1 MVRGSSEHV
10 GTGSTGKV
18 EVNGVYHF
26 IVNSG
31 VEHTAKS
38 GNVGIRLEVEVL
50 AGTIEGQ
57 VGKKMKNQDF
67 WPQGQTFYDL
77 AAALGLTN
85 HANGQIFTPAQ
96 LEQDRADK
104 KAGKAE
110 VEYDFDPAECEG
122 RQFFANVVPELD
134 ENKKPKADG
143 WPRIGMNIFSIADPR
158 VAKMPANHKNQVMID
173 EVLGASDATE
183 PAAEVDPLLT

>member
-18 EVNGVYHF
+18 EVGGVYQF

-31 VEHTAKS
+31 TEHTAKS

-50 AGTIEGQ
+50 AGTIDGQ

-85 HANGQIFTPAQ
+85 HANGQIFTPEQ
-96 LEQDRADK
+96 LAQDRADK
-104 KAGKAE
+104 KAGKPD
-110 VEYDFDPAECEG
+110 VDYDFDPAECAG

-143 WPRIGMNIFSIADPR
+143 WPRLGMNIFSIADER
-158 VAKMPANHKNQVMID
+158 VAKIPANHKNQAMID
-173 EVLGASDATE
+173 EVLGGVSD
-183 PAAEVDPLLT
+183 AAEVDPLLT